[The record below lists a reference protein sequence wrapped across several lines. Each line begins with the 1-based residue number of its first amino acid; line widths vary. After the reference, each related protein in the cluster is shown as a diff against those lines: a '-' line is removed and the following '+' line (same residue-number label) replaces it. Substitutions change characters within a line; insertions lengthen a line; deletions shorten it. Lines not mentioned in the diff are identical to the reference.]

1 MKRRNFLLNRV
12 VVLILIASFWYLS
25 IQAEWTAQ
33 RISTLNN
40 RANTAMYQGSQDTA
54 LRYIAQAIK
63 TDSSNPILWAN
74 QALYLLTDDSTFA
87 NLETFTQKSIASLKR
102 SYPAEEALRLFRKA
116 SALSPRDPVFIHN
129 MAWLYLAGGE
139 TDSAKCCL
147 HRVLELAPYDPTL
160 LVSAGMFE
168 EQMNNQ
174 SAAIA
179 YYSKSVSVA
188 PELVNSP
195 FFRDLSRREPRI
207 TDSAVSGA
215 VRLLER
221 ELAQEQNYNAK
232 SRWARL
238 SLYLGDSSTAY
249 ELLTDVTKN
258 HPGLNRAWLMLGNIA
273 ESRNDS
279 LALTYYQK
287 AKALDTGDPLP
298 LVYLARIYKNI
309 GDHQSANN
317 FRQQALRQKEYAIS
331 DYTIRS
337 YRIYQAQSWHN
348 ELYPYNLRSWV
359 SSDIPNEEATE

>member
-40 RANTAMYQGSQDTA
+40 RANTAMYQGCQDTA

-87 NLETFTQKSIASLKR
+87 NLETFTQKSIVSLKR
-102 SYPAEEALRLFRKA
+102 SYPAEEALRLFHKA

-139 TDSAKCCL
+139 TDSAKCCI
-147 HRVLELAPYDPTL
+147 HRVLELAPYDPTF

-195 FFRDLSRREPRI
+195 FY
-207 TDSAVSGA
+207 
-215 VRLLER
+215 R
-221 ELAQEQNYNAK
+221 ELAQEQNYKAK

-279 LALTYYQK
+279 LALIYYQK
-287 AKALDTGDPLP
+287 AKVLDTGDPLP
-298 LVYLARIYKNI
+298 LFYLARIYKHL
-309 GDHQSANN
+309 GDQQLAQN
-317 FRQQALRQKEYAIS
+317 FRQQALLKNEYIVS

-337 YRIYQAQSWHN
+337 PKIYQARIWHN
-348 ELYPYNLRSWV
+348 ELYPYWLNTWLSP
-359 SSDIPNEEATE
+359 DMPNNETME